1 MKRTG
6 LSWLA
11 LILAVFLAGSCGGSS
26 SGGGTTP
33 PPSTPDVTL
42 TPSSITLA
50 RGATQQFTASVSGET
65 DQTVQWEVNGT
76 YGGDA
81 VHGRI
86 SMGGVYIAPTTVPN
100 PASVTVK
107 AVSLLDPTKSGTA
120 TVTITTGSAIS
131 VVIDG
136 GGAPLTVPTFG
147 SYAFSATVTGTSNTA
162 LTWKVDGVIG
172 GSATTGTISQSGV
185 YYAPHSAPV
194 STLTNND
201 GQVTDVVVTAVSQA
215 DATAS
220 DSVIVLPTPPQQGHF
235 PTPVPLGTSGGN
247 SKDKSTSGS
256 YTFCCGGTL
265 GALVTRGGLLYVL
278 SNNHVIAR
286 SDLGVADDPIIQPSL
301 VDNNCVAA
309 GTSTVATL
317 SDYFNLED
325 DPLPNV
331 DAALAEIQ
339 AGGVDP
345 LGTIVQL
352 GGTTS
357 GDQPTDGT
365 PNPGPGVVPAIGR
378 LVAKSGSSTGL
389 TCAPV
394 LAIHATTNV
403 QYQKGC
409 NTGSTYTC
417 NFTDQI
423 DVGGTGF
430 SALGDSGSL
439 IVTQDTADP
448 VGLLF
453 AGSDSDTL
461 ANPVAVIISQLA
473 DKTTG
478 DTFLFVG
485 DGSVGPHPVAACSI
499 PQPTPSPVLAAQ
511 ALGSEVSSL
520 SAGALKAAAGARD
533 AHAAELGS
541 LPGVRAVGVG
551 RSLDNPE
558 APAVL
563 LFVTKGQS
571 RAAFPADVEGVRT
584 RIVEVEGA
592 APSGV
597 LSEAE
602 SSTLEREGGPKR
614 LAYPVSDAE
623 VQRARAVQKRR
634 ETGLMSRGGV
644 QGVGIGSSLDSPG
657 EAALIVFVIRG
668 VARDPIPPVIDGLRT
683 RIRESSRFRAR

>member
-1 MKRTG
+1 MKKTG

-11 LILAVFLAGSCGGSS
+11 LTVAALLAASCGSGSS
-26 SGGGTTP
+26 GGTTP
-33 PPSTPDVTL
+33 PPPTSKVTL
-42 TPSSITLA
+42 TPSSITLR
-50 RGATQQFTASVSGET
+50 RGATQQFSASVTDET
-65 DQTVQWEVNGT
+65 DQTVQWQVNGV

-86 SMGGVYIAPTTVPN
+86 SMGGVYIAPTTVPAT
-100 PASVTVK
+100 PTVTVK
-107 AVSLLDPTKSGTA
+107 AISLLDPTKTGTA
-120 TVTITTGSAIS
+120 TVTITTGSAVS
-131 VVIDG
+131 VVIAG
-136 GGAPLTVPTFG
+136 TGAPLAVPTFG
-147 SYAFSATVTGTSNTA
+147 SYAFLATVTGTSNTA
-162 LTWKVDGVIG
+162 LTWKVDGVTG
-172 GSATTGTISQSGV
+172 GSATTGTVSQTGL

-194 STLTNND
+194 STLANND
-201 GQVTDVVVTAVSQA
+201 GQVTDVIVTAVSQA
-215 DATAS
+215 DSTAS
-220 DSVIVLPTPPQQGHF
+220 DSVIVVPTPPQQGHF
-235 PTPVPLGTSGGN
+235 PMPVPLGTSGGN
-247 SKDKSTSGS
+247 VNDKSTSGS

-278 SNNHVIAR
+278 SNNHVMAR
-286 SDLGVADDPIIQPSL
+286 SDLGVAGDPIIQPAL
-301 VDNNCVAA
+301 VDNNCSAT
-309 GTSTVATL
+309 GTNTVADL

-339 AGGVDP
+339 TGGVDP
-345 LGTIVQL
+345 VGTIVQL
-352 GGTTS
+352 GGTTN

-365 PNPGPGVVPAIGR
+365 PNPGPGVVPAIGQI
-378 LVAKSGSSTGL
+378 VAKSGSSTGL
-389 TCAPV
+389 TCGPV
-394 LAIHATTNV
+394 LAINATTNV

-417 NFTDQI
+417 NFVHQI
-423 DVGGTGF
+423 DVGGVGF

-461 ANPVAVIISQLA
+461 ANPVAVVISQLS

-499 PQPTPSPVLAAQ
+499 PQPTPSPAQ
-511 ALGSEVSSL
+511 APSSEVSTL
-520 SAGALKAAAGARD
+520 SASALQTASAARE
-533 AHAAELGS
+533 AHAAELGA
-541 LPGVRAVGVG
+541 LPGVRALGVG
-551 RSLDNPE
+551 PSYDDPG
-558 APAVL
+558 APAVV

-571 RAAFPADVEGVRT
+571 PASFPSQVGGVRT

-592 APSGV
+592 APSG
-597 LSEAE
+597 LLTEAE
-602 SSTLEREGGPKR
+602 SSAMARAGQPMR
-614 LAYPVSDAE
+614 LAYRISEAE
-623 VQRARAVQKRR
+623 VERARKVQVAR
-634 ETGLMSRGGV
+634 ESGLLSRGGV

-657 EAALIVFVIRG
+657 EAALVVFVIRG
-668 VARDPIPPVIDGLRT
+668 VDRDPIPPVVDGLRT

>member
-1 MKRTG
+1 MKRTS

-26 SGGGTTP
+26 SDGGTTP

-42 TPSSITLA
+42 TPSSVTLA
-50 RGATQQFTASVSGET
+50 RGATQQFSASVSGED
-65 DQTVQWEVNGT
+65 DQTVQWQVSGT

-86 SMGGVYIAPTTVPN
+86 SMGGVYIAPTTVPS
-100 PASVTVK
+100 PPTVTVK
-107 AVSLLDPTKSGTA
+107 AVSLVDPTKSGTA
-120 TVTITTGSAIS
+120 TVIITTGSAVS
-131 VVIDG
+131 VVIAG
-136 GGAPLTVPTFG
+136 GGAPLSVPTFG

-162 LTWKVDGVIG
+162 LTWKVNGVTG
-172 GSATTGTISQSGV
+172 GSATAGTISLTGV

-194 STLTNND
+194 STRANND
-201 GQVTDVVVTAVSQA
+201 GQVTDVIVTAVSQA

-220 DSVIVLPTPPQQGHF
+220 DSVIVIPTPPQQSHF
-235 PTPVPLGTSGGN
+235 PMPVLLGTSGGN
-247 SKDKSTSGS
+247 SKDKSTSGG

-278 SNNHVIAR
+278 SNNHVMAR
-286 SDLGVADDPIIQPSL
+286 SDLGVAGDPIIQPAL
-301 VDNNCVAA
+301 VDNNCTAA
-309 GTSTVATL
+309 GTNTVATL

-331 DAALAEIQ
+331 DAALAEIEP
-339 AGGVDP
+339 GGVDL

-352 GGTTS
+352 GGTTN

-365 PNPGPGVVPAIGR
+365 PNPGPGIVPAIGR

-394 LAIHATTNV
+394 LAINATTNV

-417 NFTDQI
+417 NFTNQI
-423 DVGGTGF
+423 DVGGVGF

-461 ANPVAVIISQLA
+461 ANPVAVIITQLA
-473 DKTTG
+473 DKTSG

-499 PQPTPSPVLAAQ
+499 PMPTSSPAEAAS
-511 ALGSEVSSL
+511 SEMSTL
-520 SAGALKAAAGARD
+520 SASALQTASAARD
-533 AHAAELGS
+533 AHAAELGG
-541 LPGVRAVGVG
+541 LPGVRALGVG
-551 RSLDNPE
+551 PSFDDPGT
-558 APAVL
+558 PAVV

-571 RAAFPADVEGVRT
+571 RASFPAQVDGVRT

-592 APSGV
+592 APSGL

-602 SSTLEREGGPKR
+602 SSAFERTGEPKR
-614 LAYPVSDAE
+614 IAYPVSEAE
-623 VQRARAVQKRR
+623 VQRARKVQVAR
-634 ETGLMSRGGV
+634 EADLMSRGGV

-657 EAALIVFVIRG
+657 EAALIIFVIRG
-668 VARDPIPPVIDGLRT
+668 VERDPIPPVIDGLRT